1 MMPKSIGSN
10 DTPDAST
17 CADTQLLD
25 QAMALYRQMY
35 ENPHDALLLER
46 IERWQKQSATHQENW
61 RQAQVFW
68 LASGSIKPQFIESGL
83 FNRLNLA
90 LQIKV
95 DVFRD
100 AISQKPKSW
109 RAWTLIGAPILLT
122 GFLLCAV
129 LLNVSVFMN
138 SGSIVQSVASITTQ
152 HQTAWQQ
159 QREVQLED
167 GTVVYLNWNTHIS
180 VTMSKRRRQVVL
192 HRGEAQFSVSP
203 DKTRPFTVEAM
214 GVSATAVGTAF
225 VVQHTD
231 DNRAKVTVSEGVVEV
246 KSPVSAPV
254 KLTLNQ
260 QVTSSPTAMGEIV
273 SVDAN
278 TQNAWQQGML
288 VFRDRPLLEVL
299 AELDRYT
306 SFDVE
311 PGFIFDADRR
321 VTGTYF
327 TERAEDALGL
337 IALAFDLELE
347 QQADNK
353 VVIKSAQLERPR

>member
-1 MMPKSIGSN
+1 MPKSIGSN
-10 DTPDAST
+10 DTPETST

-25 QAMALYRQMY
+25 QAMALCRQTH

-46 IERWQKQSATHQENW
+46 IDRWQNQSAAHQENW

-68 LASGSIKPQFIESGL
+68 LASGSIKPQFVESGL
-83 FNRLNLA
+83 FNRLSLA

-100 AISQKPKSW
+100 AISQKPESW
-109 RAWTLIGAPILLT
+109 RAWTVIGAPILLT
-122 GFLLCAV
+122 SLLLCAV
-129 LLNVSVFMN
+129 LLNASGLIN
-138 SGSIVQSVASITTQ
+138 SSPAVQSFVSITTQ
-152 HQTAWQQ
+152 YQTAWQQ
-159 QREVQLED
+159 QREVKLED
-167 GTVVYLNWNTHIS
+167 GTVVYLNWNTRIS
-180 VTMSKRRRQVVL
+180 VTMSERQRQVVL

-203 DKTRPFTVEAM
+203 DKNRPFIVETM
-214 GVSATAVGTAF
+214 GVSATAIGTAF
-225 VVQHTD
+225 VVQNTD
-231 DNRAKVTVSEGVVEV
+231 NNQAKVTVSEGVVEV
-246 KSPVSAPV
+246 KSPASAPV
-254 KLTLNQ
+254 QLTLNQ
-260 QVTSSPTAMGEIV
+260 QISSSSTAMGEIV

-278 TQNAWQQGML
+278 TQSAWQQGML

-311 PGFIFDADRR
+311 PGFIFDTDRR

-327 TERAEDALGL
+327 TERASDALGL

-347 QQADNK
+347 QQADNN
-353 VVIKSAQLERPR
+353 VVIKSAQLKRPH